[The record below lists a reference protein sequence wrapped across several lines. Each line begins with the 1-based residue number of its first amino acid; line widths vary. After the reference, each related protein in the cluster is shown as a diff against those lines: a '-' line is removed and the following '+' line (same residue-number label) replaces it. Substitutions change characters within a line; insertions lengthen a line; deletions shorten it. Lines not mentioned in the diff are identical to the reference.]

1 MRLRERGIYCLPNG
15 RELIVISNT
24 QDGGITMRDSSPS
37 VQSEYEL
44 DRGGRLLTYGKPT
57 AWDINNLTDT
67 GRTASELSHMFEA
80 ESQHSTDGHDCKG
93 TGSNKDDEVC
103 EMYLSVKGGR

>member
-15 RELIVISNT
+15 RELIVISNA
-24 QDGGITMRDSSPS
+24 QDGAIKMRDSRHSE
-37 VQSEYEL
+37 QSEYEL
-44 DRGGRLLTYGKPT
+44 DGGGRILTYGKQT

-80 ESQHSTDGHDCKG
+80 ESMSDK
-93 TGSNKDDEVC
+93 
-103 EMYLSVKGGR
+103 L

>member
-15 RELIVISNT
+15 RELIVVSNS
-24 QDGGITMRDSSPS
+24 QDGGIKMRDSSPS
-37 VQSEYEL
+37 VRSEYEL
-44 DRGGRLLTYGKPT
+44 NNGGRLLTDGKPT

-80 ESQHSTDGHDCKG
+80 ESQHSTEDQDGKRMGLNTH
-93 TGSNKDDEVC
+93 DEVC
-103 EMYLSVKGGR
+103 DSYLSVASGS